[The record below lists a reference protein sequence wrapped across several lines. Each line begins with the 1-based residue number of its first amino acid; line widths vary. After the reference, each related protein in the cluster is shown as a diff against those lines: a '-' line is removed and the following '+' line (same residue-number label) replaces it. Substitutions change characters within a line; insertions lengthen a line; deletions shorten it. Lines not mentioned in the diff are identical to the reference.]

1 MSNLSEEER
10 KNIESE
16 ISDAREELKNLYYTM
31 NTGDYAANS
40 LSTDMNYA
48 INEIDKL
55 EKKIAQ
61 LKRKLDGKGENEGCT
76 ISGGRR
82 RYKKKRSTKRKTT
95 KRRKSTKRR
104 TRRS

>member
-1 MSNLSEEER
+1 MSTLTEEER

-16 ISDAREELKNLYYTM
+16 ISDAREEITNLYATM
-31 NTGDYAANS
+31 NTGDYVANS
-40 LSTDMNYA
+40 LSTDTDYV
-48 INEIDKL
+48 IKEIDKL

-61 LKRKLDGKGENEGCT
+61 LKRKLDGKCESEGCT

-82 RYKKKRSTKRKTT
+82 RYKKKRSTKR
-95 KRRKSTKRR
+95 RKSTKRR